1 VSLPDSNSAGPSRKR
16 QFLVIIAT
24 VLALSSAGSHLVVH
38 LLGIRTDGIERSRI
52 AAASGKPALVIGSS
66 LTFFGVSFPQVA
78 KALPR
83 PLITRSVGGCSPCE
97 LEPLAREVPE
107 AARTIIGV
115 SIFDL
120 DEDNLCDARPALV
133 PIQQTVRDL
142 VSSRSDWPAAK
153 RVVWSYPLPWVQK
166 AYPVAGYSSPVIVTL
181 RDKAGAL
188 LKHSARVEPEARLSF
203 KTDEDTVRPEKL
215 SDWDAGRVVRNL
227 SQLRAAGLGHGHFA
241 GPKALALGRIL
252 DRAAA
257 QEPPV
262 VIVFPVSPPYRAAL
276 VTSADNAAFE
286 EALARARAHRPDLV
300 LIRLDQEPA
309 LQPATV
315 FWDLVHLNDDG
326 RRLATQ
332 YVIDRLSVAPAR

>member
-1 VSLPDSNSAGPSRKR
+1 MSRKR
-16 QFLVIIAT
+16 QFFVIVVT
-24 VLALSSAGSHLVVH
+24 VLVLSSAGSHLVVR

-52 AAASGKPALVIGSS
+52 PAASGEPALVLGSS

-78 KALPR
+78 KAWPR

-115 SIFDL
+115 SLFDL
-120 DEDNLCDARPALV
+120 NESSICDARPTLV

-142 VSSRSDWPAAK
+142 LASGTDWPAAK

-166 AYPVAGYSSPVIVTL
+166 VFPVGGYSSAVIVTL

-188 LKHSARVEPEARLSF
+188 LKRSAPAEPEARLSF

-215 SDWDAGRVVRNL
+215 SDWDAGRVARNL
-227 SQLRAAGLGHGHFA
+227 SQIRAAGLARGRFD

-252 DRAAA
+252 ERTAA
-257 QEPPV
+257 QEPPM
-262 VIVFPVSPPYRAAL
+262 VIVFPVSPPYRAAFASPA
-276 VTSADNAAFE
+276 VAAEFE
-286 EALARARAHRPDLV
+286 QALARARAHRPDLV
-300 LIRLDQEPA
+300 MIRLDQEPA
-309 LQPATV
+309 LQSAEA

-326 RRLATQ
+326 RRLATRL
-332 YVIDRLSVAPAR
+332 VIAQLSALPAR